1 MKKIKKVEIYDR
13 VFEETYTAHLKK
25 NTTSWL
31 GWIPEVPKVKCEAPT
46 EALLLKTLE
55 NKLHQTLEAEEEE
68 WEKQFQA
75 DVRSGWLDQLSEQ
88 AIQNYKAGKCYDLE
102 TIKKNH
108 RK

>member
-55 NKLHQTLEAEEEE
+55 NKLHQVLEAEEEE

-75 DVRSGWLDQLSEQ
+75 DAKSGWLDQLSEQ